1 MSRSQFILGI
11 ALLVVS
17 ATLAFTISFK
27 NDVAAQAP
35 SVAANESTNSKSSVR
50 RPGSS
55 KSPSY
60 SSTKKDRTFYEVTVS
75 DRSLLGTAD
84 IVEHESR
91 QKLEALTERYNL
103 TTSQR
108 RGIFP
113 HIASRHPQFQEGMV
127 VNGSAALSQATT
139 SSLESAM
146 YPLLDEEQQD
156 LLTDDALADS
166 EWWAEIISQ
175 LRDDLDEAISTGE
188 MVPTVDSAPNIGTPA
203 PGDGEEIESPDI
215 DLNNLFKTE

>member
-27 NDVAAQAP
+27 KDDSPLTSPAASGQA
-35 SVAANESTNSKSSVR
+35 TNSKSSVR
-50 RPGSS
+50 PPRSS
-55 KSPSY
+55 NSPTY
-60 SSTKKDRTFYEVTVS
+60 SSSRKDRTFYEVTVS
-75 DRSLLGTAD
+75 DRGLLGTAD
-84 IVEHESR
+84 IVQIESL
-91 QKLEALTERYNL
+91 QKLENLTERYNL

-113 HIASRHPQFQEGMV
+113 LIASRHPQFKEGMV
-127 VNGSAALSQATT
+127 INGSAVPTQGPS

-146 YPLLDEEQQD
+146 YPLLDEEQQEQ
-156 LLTDDALADS
+156 LEDDALADN

-188 MVPTVDSAPNIGTPA
+188 MVPVVETLPNTGTPA
-203 PGDGEEIESPDI
+203 PGDGEEVENPDI
-215 DLNNLFKTE
+215 NLNNLFNPK